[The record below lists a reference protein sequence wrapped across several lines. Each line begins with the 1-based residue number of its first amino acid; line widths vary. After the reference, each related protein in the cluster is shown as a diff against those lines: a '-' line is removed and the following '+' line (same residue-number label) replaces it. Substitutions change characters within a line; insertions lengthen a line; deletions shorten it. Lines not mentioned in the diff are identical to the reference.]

1 MQIYNKIVIKHL
13 AIVSTTDSVMIDV
26 SASLRC
32 CDHYHY
38 DHHKM
43 RPQFASNQMRYRFVI
58 NVSFRYRCLRLNAE
72 DI

>member
-26 SASLRC
+26 SVSLRC

-43 RPQFASNQMRYRFVI
+43 RPQCASNQMRYSFVI
-58 NVSFRYRCLRLNAE
+58 VSFRYRCLSLSSSQR
-72 DI
+72 